1 MNNLLISEP
10 PLQVLPT
17 LAVRV
22 GLKEAIVLQQFHYW
36 LQRSGNNRDGYKWIY
51 NSYDE
56 WHKQFPFFS
65 KVTLRRTINSL
76 EKQGYLISG
85 NYNKAGFDKTK
96 WYRIDYQRMSKACDQ
111 NDHTRCSNRSHAG
124 DQNEQTNTNRLPETT
139 TETTNN
145 KRPNS
150 KTEYGPN
157 DPPYKV
163 ALHLLTRIKQ
173 RQPDFKEPNL
183 QKWANDIRLAHERDH
198 RDYEKLDWLVDWS
211 QDNSFWQ
218 ANILSAGKLR
228 KQYDALMG
236 QVKRDHP
243 TNVAPQTR
251 EDWFG

>member
-36 LQRSGNNRDGYKWIY
+36 LQRSGNNRDGYKWVY

-76 EKQGYLISG
+76 EKQGYLVSG

-96 WYRIDYQRMSKACDQ
+96 WYRIDYQRMNKACDQ
-111 NDHTRCSNRSHAG
+111 NDHTRCSNCSHAG

-139 TETTNN
+139 TETT
-145 KRPNS
+145 KENS
-150 KTEYGPN
+150 AAVAAPSSIESDFEEIWSAYPSKKGKKQAFNHYKAWRKKSAKHSN
-157 DPPYKV
+157 DY
-163 ALHLLTRIKQ
+163 LFTQL
-173 RQPDFKEPNL
+173 
-183 QKWANDIRLAHERDH
+183 
-198 RDYEKLDWLVDWS
+198 KLY
-211 QDNSFWQ
+211 
-218 ANILSAGKLR
+218 
-228 KQYDALMG
+228 KQYIAQNKDWYRPMDG
-236 QVKRDHP
+236 STWFNGRFDDEYQVSTEQKHEG
-243 TNVAPQTR
+243 R
-251 EDWFG
+251 EYWTGG

>member
-36 LQRSGNNRDGYKWIY
+36 LQRSGNNRDGYKWVY

-76 EKQGYLISG
+76 EKQGYLVSG

-96 WYRIDYQRMSKACDQ
+96 WYRIDYQRMNKACDQ
-111 NDHTRCSNRSHAG
+111 NDHTRCSNCSHAG

-139 TETTNN
+139 TETT
-145 KRPNS
+145 KENS
-150 KTEYGPN
+150 AAVAAPSSIEADFEEIWSAYPSKKGKKQAFNHYKAWRKKSAKHSN
-157 DPPYKV
+157 DY
-163 ALHLLTRIKQ
+163 LFNQLEL
-173 RQPDFKEPNL
+173 
-183 QKWANDIRLAHERDH
+183 
-198 RDYEKLDWLVDWS
+198 Y
-211 QDNSFWQ
+211 
-218 ANILSAGKLR
+218 
-228 KQYDALMG
+228 KQYIAQNKDWYRPMDG
-236 QVKRDHP
+236 STWFNGRFDDEYQVSAEPKHEG
-243 TNVAPQTR
+243 R
-251 EDWFG
+251 EYWTGG

>member
-36 LQRSGNNRDGYKWIY
+36 LQRSGNNRDGYKWVY

-76 EKQGYLISG
+76 EKQGYLVSG

-96 WYRIDYQRMSKACDQ
+96 WYRIDYQRMNKACDQ
-111 NDHTRCSNRSHAG
+111 NDHTRCSNCSHAG

-139 TETTNN
+139 TETTKENSAAVAAPSSIESDFEEIWSAYPN
-145 KRPNS
+145 KKGKKQAFNHYKAWRKKS
-150 KTEYGPN
+150 AKHSN
-157 DPPYKV
+157 DY
-163 ALHLLTRIKQ
+163 LFTQL
-173 RQPDFKEPNL
+173 
-183 QKWANDIRLAHERDH
+183 
-198 RDYEKLDWLVDWS
+198 KLY
-211 QDNSFWQ
+211 
-218 ANILSAGKLR
+218 
-228 KQYDALMG
+228 KQYIAQNKDWYRPMDG
-236 QVKRDHP
+236 STWFNGRFDDEYQVSTEPKHEG
-243 TNVAPQTR
+243 R
-251 EDWFG
+251 EYWTGG

>member
-111 NDHTRCSNRSHAG
+111 NDRTRCSNRSHAG

-139 TETTNN
+139 TETNNN
-145 KRPNS
+145 KRTNS
-150 KTEYGPN
+150 KTEYGPD

-163 ALHLLTRIKQ
+163 AVHLLTRIKQ
-173 RQPDFKEPNL
+173 RQSDFKEPNL

-228 KQYDALMG
+228 KQYDTLMG
-236 QVKRDHP
+236 QAERDRP

-251 EDWFG
+251 EDWFD

>member
-111 NDHTRCSNRSHAG
+111 NDRTRCSDRSHAG

-150 KTEYGPN
+150 KTEYGPD

-163 ALHLLTRIKQ
+163 AVHLLTRIKQ
-173 RQPDFKEPNL
+173 RQSDFKEPNL

-198 RDYEKLDWLVDWS
+198 RDYEKLDRLVDWS

-228 KQYDALMG
+228 KQYDTLMG
-236 QVKRDHP
+236 QAVRNRP